1 MYLKKEKKKN
11 IEFHTNILDNICFS
25 DYFDRITFQ
34 KQIWCFNE
42 MTSLLKTFYNNKLL
56 HENIKNRNIP
66 EEIRF
71 TKVLTKYST
80 EYNNSTFL
88 QNLCQKLNIGLS
100 DLKLLMITLKNNH
113 SMEEIYK
120 KLEMYDLTNLEINR
134 IMRFYKLDT

>member
-1 MYLKKEKKKN
+1 
-11 IEFHTNILDNICFS
+11 
-25 DYFDRITFQ
+25 
-34 KQIWCFNE
+34 

-120 KLEMYDLTNLEINR
+120 KLEMYDFNKFGNKPYYAVLQIRYLSILIKIQEVLC
-134 IMRFYKLDT
+134 F